1 MAKIIKNE
9 QELFD
14 LFVEEKNS
22 MRPTLE
28 TPFIEEYDKRVWAS
42 EGHILI
48 MVNKEC
54 VTGEYEIRK
63 MGNTLPVWDF
73 NCNYDIPISELE
85 KVIEKCPKEPEVLIS
100 YKEKKCPECDG
111 EGEVEVEYY
120 AHSDNK
126 YHDISGKCPICGGL
140 GTINE
145 EIKTKIGKMIMK
157 EDSVIEIKGG
167 YLKSIYIKTLI
178 KACKM
183 LDIDSV
189 KLLRVSH
196 NYINIFALNDDIHIV
211 LMPLYL
217 GEEEDRYRREEAVK
231 LELR

>member
-1 MAKIIKNE
+1 MARIIKNE

-28 TPFIEEYDKRVWAS
+28 TPFIEENDKRVWAS

-54 VTGEYEIRK
+54 VTGEYEVRK
-63 MGNTLPVWDF
+63 MGNNLPVRDF

-85 KVIEKCPKEPEVLIS
+85 KAIEKCPKEPEVLIS

-111 EGEVEVEYY
+111 KGEVETEYY
-120 AHSDNK
+120 ADYDNK
-126 YHDISGKCPICGGL
+126 YHDISGECPICGGL

-145 EIKTKIGKMIMK
+145 EIKTNTGKMITK
-157 EDSVIEIKGG
+157 EDSVIEINRV
-167 YLKSIYIKTLI
+167 YLKYIYIETLI
-178 KACKM
+178 KGCKM
-183 LDIDSV
+183 LEIDNV

-196 NYINIFALNDDIHIV
+196 NNINIFALNDDIHIV

-217 GEEEDRYRREEAVK
+217 GEEEDRERREEAVK